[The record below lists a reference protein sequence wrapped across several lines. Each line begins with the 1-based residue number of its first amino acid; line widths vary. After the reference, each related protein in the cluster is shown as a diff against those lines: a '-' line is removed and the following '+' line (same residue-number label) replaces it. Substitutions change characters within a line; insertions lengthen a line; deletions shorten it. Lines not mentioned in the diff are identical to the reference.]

1 MGDSCTLGTGQRNEE
16 TYPAQLAELLG
27 LNYSVKSA
35 GLCGAK
41 AGADDSQGTQYIC
54 SKRCMKALNECADV
68 YTIMLGSN
76 DAVKGVPVARIR
88 SGLLSLIQKIRN
100 MVEVAVVVLVVP
112 PGLKRG
118 CMEANLPA
126 VRRAVRQAAEECSVA
141 LVEPA
146 HMDDAQ
152 FYQIDRI
159 HLSHYGAS
167 QIASAIAPSISGL
180 HPVAVLHPTVDSQVR
195 VIESSTKA
203 DLKSFKLAAER
214 IPSLCKNV
222 IDSREVIISPADTK
236 KGKENYE
243 GEKKPIATI
252 IDGVEPTDA
261 LAGHSISMA
270 SRSRCSGDSSKQN
283 VSVPAI
289 VQTIVG
295 STQQA
300 LTLLDQRTREDIEE
314 METLSR
320 PPSLYAQCAPSPAS
334 ARSTSQGSVILLRP
348 NIIANDLSA
357 LPKVFTIGGGYSTTV
372 ALGRARGNAI
382 ALPMAHVSR
391 HHCQLK
397 LRKFYVAEQ
406 SQLHEALFL
415 HDISVHGTF
424 ANGIAAHRPTHW
436 LIMGDEIGVY
446 RDPSDATSLV
456 NLYRIFYPNLA
467 PTPPVHD
474 DGDTQPAPKRFRCS
488 VCCQLVPKTNKA
500 RHERQH
506 GIAPR
511 RAGNPSGWAHVNGS
525 ADDDDVPL
533 VSLISS

>member
-1 MGDSCTLGTGQRNEE
+1 MGDSCTLGTGQIDEE

-27 LNYSVKSA
+27 PNYSVKSA

-41 AGADDSQGTQYIC
+41 AGPDDSQGTQYIC
-54 SKRCMKALNECADV
+54 SKRCMEALNECADV
-68 YTIMLGSN
+68 YTVMLGSN
-76 DAVKGVPVARIR
+76 DAVKGVPVAKVR

-100 MVEVAVVVLVVP
+100 MVEIAVVVLVVP

-180 HPVAVLHPTVDSQVR
+180 APSTVDKERGSQIR
-195 VIESSTKA
+195 IIKSSTMA
-203 DLKSFKLAAER
+203 GLKSFKLGAER
-214 IPSLCKNV
+214 DPPLCKNV
-222 IDSREVIISPADTK
+222 IGNRKVIISPADTK
-236 KGKENYE
+236 KSE
-243 GEKKPIATI
+243 EKAVATI
-252 IDGVEPTDA
+252 IDGVEPKDA
-261 LAGHSISMA
+261 LAGRASSVA
-270 SRSRCSGDSSKQN
+270 SRSQCSRDSSRQD
-283 VSVPAI
+283 VPAPA
-289 VQTIVG
+289 VEQTIVAAA
-295 STQQA
+295 QQA
-300 LTLLDQRTREDIEE
+300 LTRLDERTTEGIEK
-314 METLSR
+314 MEPRAR
-320 PPSLYAQCAPSPAS
+320 PRPLYAQCASGPAS

-348 NIIANDLSA
+348 DIIANELNA
-357 LPKVFTIGGGYSTTV
+357 LPKVVTIGGGYSTTV
-372 ALGRARGNAI
+372 ALGRARDNEI

-415 HDISVHGTF
+415 HDVSVHGTF
-424 ANGIAAHRPTHW
+424 VNGVAAHRPTHW
-436 LIMGDEIGVY
+436 LTMGDEIGVY

-474 DGDTQPAPKRFRCS
+474 DDDAQPAPKRFRCS

-506 GIAPR
+506 GIVPR

-525 ADDDDVPL
+525 VDDDDVPL